1 MKIIAVYAIL
11 AGAGGLFGTKL
22 AAQTLTPPPPE
33 VRASQPQAQL
43 QGQTTLR
50 FLGLPIYDARL
61 WAAPGFALERFGQQP
76 LVLELQYR
84 RALSGARIAERSIAE
99 MRRQSGFDAAA
110 APAWGEQLTALFPDV
125 AAGDRLTGA
134 YTPEGGARFWHNGRS
149 LGTLDDV
156 RLARLFFG
164 IWLSPQTS
172 EPTLRCELAACTAP
186 GAATRTG
193 ATGG

>member
-1 MKIIAVYAIL
+1 MKHIAVCAMF
-11 AGAGGLFGTKL
+11 AGASGLFGLQTL
-22 AAQTLTPPPPE
+22 AQTPAPPPPE

-61 WAAPGFALERFGQQP
+61 WAAPGFALERFAQQP

-110 APAWGEQLTALFPDV
+110 APAWAEQLTALFPDV

-134 YTPEGGARFWHNGRS
+134 YSPEGGARFWHNGRA
-149 LGTLDDV
+149 LGTVDDV

>member
-1 MKIIAVYAIL
+1 MKNIAVCLIF
-11 AGAGGLFGTKL
+11 AGANGLFCL
-22 AAQTLTPPPPE
+22 QALAQTPASPPPE
-33 VRASQPQAQL
+33 VRTSQPQAQL

-61 WAAPGFALERFGQQP
+61 WAAPGFVLEQFAQRP

-110 APAWGEQLTALFPDV
+110 APGWQAQLTALFPDV

-134 YTPEGGARFWHNGRS
+134 YTPDGGARFWHNGRA
-149 LGTLDDV
+149 LGAVDDPL
-156 RLARLFFG
+156 LARLFFG

-172 EPTLRCELAACTAP
+172 EPTLRCELAACNAP
-186 GAATRTG
+186 AASTR
-193 ATGG
+193 AAIAGG